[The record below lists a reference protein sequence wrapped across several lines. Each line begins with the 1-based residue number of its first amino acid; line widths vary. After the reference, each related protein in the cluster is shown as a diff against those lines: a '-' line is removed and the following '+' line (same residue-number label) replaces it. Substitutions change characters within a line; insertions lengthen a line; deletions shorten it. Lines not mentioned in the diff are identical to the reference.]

1 MTSSVVN
8 ILLSAEMELIS
19 LLALKDAEIQLI
31 KAELDN
37 IRARKLAI
45 VELYNN
51 KEPTHES

>member
-8 ILLSAEMELIS
+8 ILLSAEMELIQ
-19 LLALKDAEIQLI
+19 LLALKDAETRLI

-45 VELYNN
+45 VENYNN
-51 KEPTHES
+51 ES